1 MPADQSQPEAP
12 QPPKDFETALVRLEA
27 IVHALEDGDLG
38 LAGSLGQYE
47 EGVKLL
53 KHCYGLLER
62 AERRIEVLCGTDAQG
77 NPIAEPFDDQSSLE
91 LDSQGSRRSQRRSS
105 RRTQK
110 SPTDSEVASSGPPCP
125 EIDEP
130 PSLF

>member
-1 MPADQSQPEAP
+1 MAAELNSPEMSAPA
-12 QPPKDFETALVRLEA
+12 DFETALARLED

-38 LAGSLGQYE
+38 LAAALGQYE

-62 AERRIEVLCGTDAQG
+62 AERRIELLCGTDAQG
-77 NPIAEPFDDQSSLE
+77 NPISEPFDERSSIE
-91 LDSQGSRRSQRRSS
+91 LDSQGGRRGQRRTA
-105 RRTQK
+105 RRTPK
-110 SPTDSEVASSGPPCP
+110 TPANSEVAGNPEPCP

>member
-1 MPADQSQPEAP
+1 MPRDQTQPESS
-12 QPPKDFETALVRLEA
+12 QPPKDFETALVRLES
-27 IVHALEDGDLG
+27 IVHALEDGELG
-38 LAGSLGQYE
+38 LAGALGQYE

-62 AERRIEVLCGTDAQG
+62 AERRVELLCGTDAQG
-77 NPIAEPFDDQSSLE
+77 NPLAEPFDDQSSLE
-91 LDSQGSRRSQRRSS
+91 LDSQGGRRSQRKSS
-105 RRTQK
+105 RRTPK
-110 SPTDSEVASSGPPCP
+110 SPTDSEVASSGPSGP

>member
-1 MPADQSQPEAP
+1 LPNEQSPREGSQPADFEA
-12 QPPKDFETALVRLEA
+12 ALVRLEA
-27 IVHALEDGDLG
+27 IVHALEDGELG
-38 LAGSLGQYE
+38 LGGALSQYE

-62 AERRIEVLCGTDAQG
+62 AERRIEMLCGTDAQG
-77 NPIAEPFDDQSSLE
+77 NPLAEPFDDQSSLE
-91 LDSQGSRRSQRRSS
+91 LDSQGAQRSQRRS
-105 RRTQK
+105 RRATK
-110 SPTDSEVASSGPPCP
+110 GPATSEVPTSSPPGS

>member
-62 AERRIEVLCGTDAQG
+62 AERRIE
-77 NPIAEPFDDQSSLE
+77 
-91 LDSQGSRRSQRRSS
+91 
-105 RRTQK
+105 
-110 SPTDSEVASSGPPCP
+110 
-125 EIDEP
+125 
-130 PSLF
+130 